1 MCGRFTL
8 TANSESIQLAFALES
23 ADSWSSPRY
32 NIAPTQ
38 QVAVITD
45 RQPRSLSMFKWGL
58 VPSWA
63 KDPKIGSRMINA
75 RAETAHEKPSFRSAF
90 RRRRCLIPADGYYE
104 WLRQGKRK
112 TPMYIQHAQ
121 RNIFAFAGLWE
132 SWKDPQG
139 DWLNTCTILTA
150 EANARIQPIHHRMAV
165 IVEPADYNLWLAP
178 RELEPGEW
186 QPLLAGPRPEQLTYH
201 PVSTQVN
208 YVRNDHPGLIS
219 PATESNIDQLL

>member
-8 TANSESIQLAFALES
+8 TADSESIQLAFALDS
-23 ADSWSSPRY
+23 AENWAGPRY

-45 RQPRSLSMFKWGL
+45 RQPNSLSMFKWGL

-75 RAETAHEKPSFRSAF
+75 RAETAYEKPSFRSAF
-90 RRRRCLIPADGYYE
+90 KRRRCLIPADGYFE
-104 WLRQGKRK
+104 WAREGKRK
-112 TPMYIQHAQ
+112 RPMYIQHAQ
-121 RNIFAFAGLWE
+121 RDIFAFAGLWE

-139 DWLNTCTILTA
+139 KWLNTCTILTT

-165 IVEPADYNLWLAP
+165 IIEPADYEMWLAP
-178 RELEPGEW
+178 RALEPGEW
-186 QPLLAGPRPEQLTYH
+186 QPLLAGPRPEKLKYH
-201 PVSTQVN
+201 AVSTQVN
-208 YVRNDHPGLIS
+208 YVRNDHAGLIS
-219 PATESNIDQLL
+219 PAPPPDSDRLL